1 VESLVSALAASGA
14 AVFLAAAFTSAVA
27 VAAGR
32 RDLHRVAR
40 GLGLAAAACL
50 LPVVV
55 RSPARPF
62 VTFGVVAAIVAAQPL
77 PLALAAGAAVL
88 AALAPVTGPGSIAMM
103 LAAGAAAVAAH
114 TVARSTSAHLSSG
127 GDAAW
132 PASAAGAVA
141 GGLVLAIDGGRALR
155 WDYGLVSGAA
165 RIERPDA
172 GLLLG
177 LTLIASLAGTLLLAA
192 DALAAVEA
200 PVSSPLARML
210 GRRSLLLAAGL
221 SLLAMALVARGAAGD
236 EGTLAANATDVA
248 ALVAAVGLL
257 GASVPP
263 LLAER
268 RPGDVVE
275 DEQSAAVLSRLVV
288 VVALLAVLASGIEG
302 WLRAGTYLTDTT
314 QRLLSAALIAT
325 AAAETTRWR
334 VMARVLAVGALVFA
348 VVR

>member
-1 VESLVSALAASGA
+1 MESLVSALAASGA
-14 AVFLAAAFTSAVA
+14 VVFLAAAFVSASA
-27 VAAGR
+27 AAGGR
-32 RDLHRVAR
+32 PELQRVAR

-55 RSPARPF
+55 RAPARPF
-62 VTFGVVAAIVAAQPL
+62 VTFGVVAAIVAAPPL

-88 AALAPVTGPGSIAMM
+88 AALAPATGPGSIAMM

-114 TVARSTSAHLSSG
+114 TVARSTSAHLASG

-132 PASAAGAVA
+132 PATAAGAVA

-165 RIERPDA
+165 RIELLDA

-192 DALAAVEA
+192 DALAAVEV
-200 PVSSPLARML
+200 PVASPLARML

-221 SLLAMALVARGAAGD
+221 SLLAMGLVTRGAAGD

-268 RPGDVVE
+268 RSGDVVE
-275 DEQSAAVLSRLVV
+275 DEQGAAVLSRLVV
-288 VVALLAVLASGIEG
+288 VVALMAVLASGIE
-302 WLRAGTYLTDTT
+302 
-314 QRLLSAALIAT
+314 
-325 AAAETTRWR
+325 
-334 VMARVLAVGALVFA
+334 
-348 VVR
+348 